1 MRRILMALML
11 GVAIGT
17 SSGCIVPAYSGDP
30 AWRVEELIWSSENL
44 RMMREE
50 WQRIWFL
57 DQPDHMSPWRTHGG
71 LI

>member
-1 MRRILMALML
+1 MALML

-17 SSGCIVPAYSGDP
+17 STGCIVPPYSGDP
-30 AWRVEELIWSSENL
+30 AQRVEELIWTSENL